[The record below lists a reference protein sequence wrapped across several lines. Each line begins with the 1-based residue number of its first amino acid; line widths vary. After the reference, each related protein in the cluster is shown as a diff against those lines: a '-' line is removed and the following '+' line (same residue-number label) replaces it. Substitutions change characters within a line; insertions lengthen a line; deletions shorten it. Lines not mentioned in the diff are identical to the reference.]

1 MPGTWWTPAQAKTS
15 TSEDVFMP
23 WEENNTMDQRMRFLV
38 EWQHG
43 LESKAEL
50 CRRYGIAPAPS
61 KKTCERIE
69 SRNSD

>member
-1 MPGTWWTPAQAKTS
+1 
-15 TSEDVFMP
+15 MP

-61 KKTCERIE
+61 KKSGCERIE
-69 SRNSD
+69 SRNSG